1 MKPDCCSKLV
11 LWLCA
16 GTPANDLITHLLE
29 EIAID
34 TQQPGDV
41 ICVVT
46 CFLMLCC
53 NSVLSCCV
61 SDSMEDFQH
70 LDSEDKTEEEAM
82 TRILKKTPVLAC
94 SSSRTPAAALASQ
107 ASDSDEDELPWC
119 CICNQDTS
127 ILCHT
132 CDGDLYCNR
141 CFRSAMICMTGKST
155 AQLQ

>member
-1 MKPDCCSKLV
+1 MRQNGQP
-11 LWLCA
+11 
-16 GTPANDLITHLLE
+16 LLLLFIKVHSLQE
-29 EIAID
+29 
-34 TQQPGDV
+34 G
-41 ICVVT
+41 
-46 CFLMLCC
+46 
-53 NSVLSCCV
+53 
-61 SDSMEDFQH
+61 DSMEDFQH

>member
-1 MKPDCCSKLV
+1 MDNRCYCCSSKFTLFRKELGSKNCGHSSCSDCLTFNAV
-11 LWLCA
+11 L
-16 GTPANDLITHLLE
+16 PS
-29 EIAID
+29 
-34 TQQPGDV
+34 
-41 ICVVT
+41 
-46 CFLMLCC
+46 F
-53 NSVLSCCV
+53 
-61 SDSMEDFQH
+61 DSMEDFQH